1 MKAVARAMRRRS
13 AFKKNLQQGPYCV
26 GCNVFTEAMRSL
38 VRIPSCPQTD
48 FCVTNAVQTEAEFY
62 AEVLAYAR
70 ELRVFST
77 FRLRVSD
84 SLGLHCFL
92 GVGVEFIY
100 FLFRKIYESIE

>member
-1 MKAVARAMRRRS
+1 MLVVMSLLKQCGALLEYHHVQAV
-13 AFKKNLQQGPYCV
+13 
-26 GCNVFTEAMRSL
+26 T
-38 VRIPSCPQTD
+38 QTD

-62 AEVLAYAR
+62 AEVLAYTR

-84 SLGLHCFL
+84 SLGLHCLL

-100 FLFRKIYESIE
+100 FLFRKVYESIE